1 MILSLILFYPLFSRR
16 PCFMKP
22 TPIDPDLAVL
32 ADRRRVCHHRT
43 LRREIRRV
51 RPLLLLLDLLDLS
64 IHSAELLQDRSHRP
78 INAAVDRADAASLSR
93 SAISQIGSS

>member
-43 LRREIRRV
+43 LRHKIRRV
-51 RPLLLLLDLLDLS
+51 RPLLLLLDLS

-78 INAAVDRADAASLSR
+78 INAAGIVRTLHRAR
-93 SAISQIGSS
+93 SAVRQIGSS